1 MTRIITLA
9 IAVVT
14 LLTFT
19 AVAHGERADS
29 PQAPRGQEAQAPRA

>member
-1 MTRIITLA
+1 MTRITALA

-19 AVAHGERADS
+19 AVARAERVDS
-29 PQAPRGQEAQAPRA
+29 VQAPRGQEAQAPRA